1 MPGRW
6 AAANGVAGAI
16 WYYIAPRL
24 STTPDTNGAKSVLTI
39 QAFVVFGVLF
49 GLAQWLVLR
58 RYWRVGLAW
67 LLIAPFAGLAAL
79 IVGFSIG
86 FVFFFAG
93 PVLVS
98 GQGGWFFALL
108 ILAGCG
114 AGAVVGSF
122 QATFLRNWLEEP
134 LWLVVGNAV
143 GGSAAALLLG
153 TPFAGVIYGL
163 ATGPILQWQRRR
175 A

>member
-1 MPGRW
+1 LPGRW

-93 PVLVS
+93 LY
-98 GQGGWFFALL
+98 WFLGKA
-108 ILAGCG
+108 AGSSPC
-114 AGAVVGSF
+114 
-122 QATFLRNWLEEP
+122 
-134 LWLVVGNAV
+134 
-143 GGSAAALLLG
+143 
-153 TPFAGVIYGL
+153 
-163 ATGPILQWQRRR
+163 
-175 A
+175 

>member
-1 MPGRW
+1 MV
-6 AAANGVAGAI
+6 GVAS
-16 WYYIAPRL
+16 L
-24 STTPDTNGAKSVLTI
+24 
-39 QAFVVFGVLF
+39 
-49 GLAQWLVLR
+49 LASR
-58 RYWRVGLAW
+58 AR
-67 LLIAPFAGLAAL
+67 PFAGLAAL
-79 IVGFSIG
+79 IIGFSIG
-86 FVFFFAG
+86 FVFFVAG

>member
-1 MPGRW
+1 MPGLW
-6 AAANGVAGAI
+6 AAANGIAGAI
-16 WYYIAPRL
+16 WYYIAPQL
-24 STTPDTNGAKSVLTI
+24 KTTPDTNGAKSVLTI

-49 GLAQWLVLR
+49 GLAQWLVLL

-86 FVFFFAG
+86 FVFFFVG
-93 PVLVS
+93 PALVS
-98 GQGGWFFALL
+98 GGGWFLALV

-114 AGAVVGSF
+114 AGALVGSF
-122 QATFLRNWLEEP
+122 QATLLRNWLEEP

-153 TPFAGVIYGL
+153 TPFAGIIYGL
-163 ATGPILQWQRRR
+163 ATGPILEWQRRR